1 MPPSGEDARRLL
13 ALSRRLRHGLNDD
26 VPAPEAEAALH
37 DYANWV
43 IKGRLCVGAFPC
55 AEVFRREGRGGYQR
69 ALAGLVESGVT
80 TFVCLEDDEDLV
92 EKQLGMNIPNYILY
106 DMPRGWRGEAR
117 VFSAVDGQSFS
128 WSVLVDCLELVG
140 GILADPT
147 CGAVYVHCFGGHGRA
162 GIVAACMLGLAY
174 GLSPAEA
181 LARTQRAHDERA
193 DPAWPLADK
202 QLSPQTEVQREQV
215 VQALEAL
222 RTAEADRESAMFVT
236 DSTVTA
242 LPAS

>member
-1 MPPSGEDARRLL
+1 MTLERSTASSMPPSGEDARRLL

-128 WSVLVDCLELVG
+128 WSVLVDCL
-140 GILADPT
+140 
-147 CGAVYVHCFGGHGRA
+147 
-162 GIVAACMLGLAY
+162 
-174 GLSPAEA
+174 
-181 LARTQRAHDERA
+181 
-193 DPAWPLADK
+193 
-202 QLSPQTEVQREQV
+202 
-215 VQALEAL
+215 
-222 RTAEADRESAMFVT
+222 
-236 DSTVTA
+236 
-242 LPAS
+242 